1 MFTLKIFLKG
11 VISQKHNSQAEDY
24 VLETLK
30 INSEPYRA
38 PHGQAS
44 LVVPLRHEAHT
55 DRSVSVSLSTNRRI
69 NNLCL
74 LSNIKK
80 ETATHSSVLAWRIP
94 WTGEPGG
101 LWSMGL
107 QRVRHN

>member
-1 MFTLKIFLKG
+1 MFTMKIFLKG
-11 VISQKHNSQAEDY
+11 VISRKHNSQAEDY

-38 PHGQAS
+38 PHDQAF
-44 LVVPLRHEAHT
+44 LVVPLCHEAYM

-74 LSNIKK
+74 LSNMKK